1 MYYAIIN
8 HQEDTVE
15 SIKGFLKNKVVQGS
29 VVVGGLVAMLGNFVT
44 STLFITETMEITLT
58 SVTAA
63 IAVSASTALTS
74 GYVKYLMSKFD
85 NEIKEIKER
94 QNVME
99 GRQSLTEGWQ
109 SVDLQSIRI
118 HNALS

>member
-1 MYYAIIN
+1 
-8 HQEDTVE
+8 
-15 SIKGFLKNKVVQGS
+15 
-29 VVVGGLVAMLGNFVT
+29 
-44 STLFITETMEITLT
+44 
-58 SVTAA
+58 
-63 IAVSASTALTS
+63 
-74 GYVKYLMSKFD
+74 MSKFD

>member
-1 MYYAIIN
+1 
-8 HQEDTVE
+8 
-15 SIKGFLKNKVVQGS
+15 
-29 VVVGGLVAMLGNFVT
+29 
-44 STLFITETMEITLT
+44 MEITLT
-58 SVTAA
+58 SVTVV

-74 GYVKYLMSKFD
+74 GYAKYLISKF
-85 NEIKEIKER
+85 NNEIKER

>member
-1 MYYAIIN
+1 MLKLKTSDTFDKIQGGSII
-8 HQEDTVE
+8 
-15 SIKGFLKNKVVQGS
+15 
-29 VVVGGLVAMLGNFVT
+29 VGGLVAMLGNFVA
-44 STLFITETMEITLT
+44 STLFITKTVESTLT

-63 IAVSASTALTS
+63 IAVSASTALAS
-74 GYVKYLMSKFD
+74 GYAKYLMSKFD

-109 SVDLQSIRI
+109 SVDLQSIYI

>member
-1 MYYAIIN
+1 
-8 HQEDTVE
+8 
-15 SIKGFLKNKVVQGS
+15 
-29 VVVGGLVAMLGNFVT
+29 
-44 STLFITETMEITLT
+44 MEITLT